1 MISTR
6 IPPPERVRGDP
17 TYVRLSDARAGGG
30 LHGPLDALPAGGG
43 DALAGDDGHAA
54 HNAGDGRWRNPSAL
68 GNSGFGG
75 AVGGLRAEAGKS
87 GVMPLH
93 YTG

>member
-1 MISTR
+1 
-6 IPPPERVRGDP
+6 
-17 TYVRLSDARAGGG
+17 
-30 LHGPLDALPAGGG
+30 
-43 DALAGDDGHAA
+43 
-54 HNAGDGRWRNPSAL
+54 L